1 MVLGF
6 SDDLT
11 FVCPLGMDSFIPDAP
26 KNAIGQNAIK
36 NPKIILTLTIPIS
49 IMVVNVLFV
58 LLLLKRPAHELR
70 T

>member
-1 MVLGF
+1 
-6 SDDLT
+6 
-11 FVCPLGMDSFIPDAP
+11 
-26 KNAIGQNAIK
+26 
-36 NPKIILTLTIPIS
+36 LTLTIPIS